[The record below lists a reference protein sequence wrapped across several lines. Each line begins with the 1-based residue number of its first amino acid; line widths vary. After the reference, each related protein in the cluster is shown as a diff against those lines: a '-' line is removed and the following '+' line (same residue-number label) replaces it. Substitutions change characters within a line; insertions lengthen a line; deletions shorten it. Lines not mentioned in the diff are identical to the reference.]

1 MNQEVKCNRYD
12 NYYYIVWETEQPRWQ
27 VFVFYE
33 TFSNH
38 FWIFLVFI
46 YLRANAFIEYVLLC
60 LSGFFCLLSD
70 EVHKERWYKLFLVP
84 RSINQI
90 DYILIVSDWIF
101 VIVSQ
106 NDSHQAGTGHSLA
119 SGWSPPR
126 SADVSR
132 CENLNFISHLY
143 HGLPEIRSSSQSRPS
158 HTTTRW

>member
-1 MNQEVKCNRYD
+1 MK
-12 NYYYIVWETEQPRWQ
+12 P
-27 VFVFYE
+27 
-33 TFSNH
+33 
-38 FWIFLVFI
+38 
-46 YLRANAFIEYVLLC
+46 
-60 LSGFFCLLSD
+60 
-70 EVHKERWYKLFLVP
+70 VHKERWYKLFSLP
-84 RSINQI
+84 RSTNQI

-143 HGLPEIRSSSQSRPS
+143 HGLQKSEVSGPAPPTQPHADSKILMIIGQIKPQSGWGRGWRRIFRMNQHKCLCYLLIP
-158 HTTTRW
+158 TTNIL